1 MISKLLPESFK
12 FVVIELIDFILN
24 EYNIND
30 LEYPEVR
37 QSIYIKILCDV
48 KINDI
53 NYIYKSLQ
61 ILNDIDVLINMI
73 SIELYNGI
81 YMLITFNENLISLS
95 YDYNHMEL
103 LKYINISQK

>member
-48 KINDI
+48 KIYFHFLHTHKI
-53 NYIYKSLQ
+53 FFPYFSHLF
-61 ILNDIDVLINMI
+61 L
-73 SIELYNGI
+73 SI
-81 YMLITFNENLISLS
+81 F
-95 YDYNHMEL
+95 HW
-103 LKYINISQK
+103 

>member
-30 LEYPEVR
+30 LEYP
-37 QSIYIKILCDV
+37 D
-48 KINDI
+48 
-53 NYIYKSLQ
+53 KSLQ

-73 SIELYNGI
+73 SIELYTGI
-81 YMLITFNENLISLS
+81 YMLITFKENQISLS